1 MSVNSTAA
9 HGAPAF
15 SSDSAE
21 AIRRLTELGQSQLPS
36 VARSDECLKEYF
48 EMNRCTQFVSNTP
61 GFRRVAL
68 QFPDSLLRDSPRV
81 AQLIK
86 EATRTEVV
94 VLGDTSYGSCCVDEV
109 AAEHVQSDCIIHF
122 GPSCLTRTKRLPVL
136 HIFGREPIDVDS
148 CATAFR
154 RLFPDMESH
163 VLMMCDTVYAYCLES
178 LKDCLAKDYKNVV
191 FSCLSGTHPDAGGV
205 GIKEGIPTQSQ
216 DDSKRIHMDS
226 IQPNA
231 GGTWTYRRF
240 GWRFAL
246 AKPVEE
252 YQVFYIGAEG
262 PTLSNLLLN
271 YSRCQFHSYNP
282 VTMVSRKEGL
292 NVNKALGK
300 RYFLIQKAKEAT
312 TVGILMG
319 TLGAADYLEIVQ
331 RIKAVL
337 KHARK
342 KYYSIAMGKLNPAKL
357 ANFMEIDIFVLVS
370 CPENSLIDSQDFY
383 RPIIT
388 PFELEI
394 ACLRSEDWGTRYT
407 TDYQDL
413 ITGVPVP
420 FTHDSDPNKL
430 LPEYSLINGRLITS
444 NITSGDD
451 DSLSSTLAEKSYGKL
466 AVCSSA
472 AEFLHSR
479 SWQGLEQRLGEN
491 SVEKA
496 VLGECGIPR
505 MYAHELE
512 QLDKSV
518 HP

>member
-1 MSVNSTAA
+1 MDN
-9 HGAPAF
+9 
-15 SSDSAE
+15 
-21 AIRRLTELGQSQLPS
+21 
-36 VARSDECLKEYF
+36 
-48 EMNRCTQFVSNTP
+48 
-61 GFRRVAL
+61 
-68 QFPDSLLRDSPRV
+68 
-81 AQLIK
+81 
-86 EATRTEVV
+86 
-94 VLGDTSYGSCCVDEV
+94 
-109 AAEHVQSDCIIHF
+109 
-122 GPSCLTRTKRLPVL
+122 
-136 HIFGREPIDVDS
+136 

-154 RLFPDMESH
+154 GLFLDTESH
-163 VLMMCDTVYAYCLES
+163 VLVMCDTVYAYCLES
-178 LKDCLAKDYKNVV
+178 LKDRLAKDYRNVA
-191 FSCLSGTHPDAGGV
+191 FSCLSGAHSDAGDVGV
-205 GIKEGIPTQSQ
+205 SLANGDGTQAQTQ
-216 DDSKRIHMDS
+216 DDTKRIHAGA

-240 GWRFAL
+240 GWFFAL
-246 AKPVEE
+246 ARPVEE

-271 YSRCQFHSYNP
+271 YSRSQFYSYNP

-292 NVNKALGK
+292 NVNRALGR
-300 RYFLIQKAKEAT
+300 RYFLIQKAKEAA

-319 TLGAADYLEIVQ
+319 TLGAADYLEIAE

-337 KHARK
+337 KCAGK

-370 CPENSLIDSQDFY
+370 CPENSLIDTQDFY

-394 ACLRSEDWGTRYT
+394 ACLRTEDWGTRYT

-413 ITGVPVP
+413 IAGPLA
-420 FTHDSDPNKL
+420 HDSDPNKL

-444 NITSGDD
+444 NTASGDD
-451 DSLSSTLAEKSYGKL
+451 DSPSSILAEKSYGQL
-466 AVCSSA
+466 AVYSS

-479 SWQGLEQRLGEN
+479 SWQGLEQRLGES

-496 VLGECGIPR
+496 VMGECGIPR
-505 MYAHELE
+505 MYAHELK
-512 QLDKSV
+512 QLDQSV